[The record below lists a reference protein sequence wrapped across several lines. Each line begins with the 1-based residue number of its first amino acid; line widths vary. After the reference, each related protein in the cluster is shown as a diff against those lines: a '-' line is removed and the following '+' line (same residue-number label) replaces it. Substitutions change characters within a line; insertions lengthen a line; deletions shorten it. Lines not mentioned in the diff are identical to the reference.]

1 MTDQAAAAGPGAAIS
16 APANAEIGRFT
27 PRLVL
32 YFVIITLIW
41 GSTWLVIKTQLGV
54 VPASWSVAWRFL
66 LGGSVMLLTCLVT
79 GRTLRIG
86 WRGHGFAVFV
96 ALMQFVL
103 NFNLV
108 YRAEQ
113 HLPSGLVALSF
124 ALLLVPNALLSAM
137 FLGQRTTW
145 RFAIGSLIGLTGVGM
160 MVARDLVMPGAHP
173 AAILLGLALALGGV
187 LSASVANVMQASPLG
202 RALPL
207 EGALAWSMAYG
218 GLFNVVVAYALAG
231 PPVIDLSPAYLAGL
245 AYLGVIASA
254 VAFSLYYA
262 LIRGLGAGKAAY
274 NGVVV
279 PVVAMAL
286 STIFEAYA
294 WTPLAVAGG
303 ILAMVGLVVALRSR
317 G

>member
-1 MTDQAAAAGPGAAIS
+1 MAVPAATP
-16 APANAEIGRFT
+16 GRFT
-27 PRLVL
+27 PRLAL
-32 YFVIITLIW
+32 YFAIITLIW

-54 VPASWSVAWRFL
+54 VPPSWSVAWRFL
-66 LGGSVMLLTCLVT
+66 LGGTVMLAMCLVT
-79 GRTLRIG
+79 GRSLRIG

-96 ALMQFVL
+96 AAMQFVL

-124 ALLLVPNALLSAM
+124 ALLLVPNALLSAL
-137 FLGQRTTW
+137 FLGQRTTL
-145 RFAIGSLIGLTGVGM
+145 RFAIGSLIGLTGVGL
-160 MVARDLVMPGAHP
+160 MVARDLVMPGADP
-173 AAILLGLALALGGV
+173 AAILLGLALAFGGV

-202 RALPL
+202 RSLPL
-207 EGALAWSMAYG
+207 EGGLAWSMAYG
-218 GLFNVVVAYALAG
+218 GVFNAIIAWWLAG
-231 PPVIDLSPAYLAGL
+231 PPVIDWSPAYLAGV
-245 AYLGVIASA
+245 AYLGIVASA

-286 STIFEAYA
+286 STVFEAYV

-303 ILAMVGLVVALRSR
+303 ALAMVGLVVALRSR